1 MQFSRHLI
9 EQTEHVLADARIY
22 QREFPGGRYL
32 FIKNFIPI
40 TRARARTF
48 AHEGDK

>member
-22 QREFPGGRYL
+22 QREFPRAGAIYL
-32 FIKNFIPI
+32 LKISSRS
-40 TRARARTF
+40 RARAR
-48 AHEGDK
+48 AHARARGR